1 MVDVIVLAGTA
12 KSSELTIAEQVQ
24 NKAFVQIHGQAML
37 NYVLTALQQ
46 TSSVQRIAVVGP
58 LAELQT
64 LIGDSAQVIAVDEGS
79 SIVENLQRGLQALQ
93 PNKHCLVAASDAAF
107 LTPAAVNHFLAACRP
122 YEAAVYY
129 PIVRREDNDRC
140 FPGVKRT
147 YVKLADGEF
156 TGGNLFLIN
165 PAALE
170 KVMPRLEEFFAL
182 RKSPLR
188 LAAALGFGFVLKL
201 LTKRLT
207 IAELEKRFFALFS
220 AVGKAVISPY
230 PELGTD
236 VDKPSDLELARRRL
250 KPL

>member
-1 MVDVIVLAGTA
+1 M
-12 KSSELTIAEQVQ
+12 
-24 NKAFVQIHGQAML
+24 
-37 NYVLTALQQ
+37 
-46 TSSVQRIAVVGP
+46 GP

-79 SIVENLQRGLQALQ
+79 SIVENLQRGLKAFQTIK
-93 PNKHCLVAASDAAF
+93 NCLLAESDAAF
-107 LTPAAVNHFLAACRP
+107 LPPAAVNHFLAACRP

-170 KVMPRLEEFFAL
+170 KVMPRLEEF
-182 RKSPLR
+182 
-188 LAAALGFGFVLKL
+188 L
-201 LTKRLT
+201 LC
-207 IAELEKRFFALFS
+207 
-220 AVGKAVISPY
+220 GKAHCAWP
-230 PELGTD
+230 
-236 VDKPSDLELARRRL
+236 RL
-250 KPL
+250 QVLVLC